1 MVCVCVCLSAF
12 VCECVLNVSYSSW
25 CLEFPCFHCVIDAFP
40 LSLGVD
46 LKVKDIIVD
55 GKTYTVR
62 LW

>member
-1 MVCVCVCLSAF
+1 MHLCVNVCSLLGTLHVVLSSLAF
-12 VCECVLNVSYSSW
+12 Y
-25 CLEFPCFHCVIDAFP
+25 CVIDVIP